1 MKVHKKK
8 INSNVKFNSIEL
20 KFSGKPTRNAL
31 AALHAS
37 NFKWA
42 PTKGHWHAK
51 DTKKNRV
58 FADNLVSN
66 PNQTE
71 LKL

>member
-1 MKVHKKK
+1 MKADKKK
-8 INSNVKFNSIEL
+8 IVLNEKFDSIEL
-20 KFSGKPTRNAL
+20 KFTKKPNR
-31 AALHAS
+31 AALGALHNS
-37 NFKWA
+37 SFKWA
-42 PTKGHWHAK
+42 PTKGHWYAK
-51 DTKKNRV
+51 NTKKNKA

>member
-1 MKVHKKK
+1 MKKK
-8 INSNVKFNSIEL
+8 ITINTAFNSIEL
-20 KFSGKPTRNAL
+20 KFTGKPTR
-31 AALHAS
+31 AALGALHNSA
-37 NFKWA
+37 FKWA

-51 DTKKNRV
+51 NTKKNKT
-58 FADNLVSN
+58 FANDLVSN